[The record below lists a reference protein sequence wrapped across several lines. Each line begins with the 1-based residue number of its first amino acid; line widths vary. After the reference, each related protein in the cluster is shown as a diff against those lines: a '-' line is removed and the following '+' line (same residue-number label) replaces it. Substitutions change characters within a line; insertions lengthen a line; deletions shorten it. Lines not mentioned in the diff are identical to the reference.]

1 MEKPDNY
8 RLFGKTDRRHR
19 QKRRANAAKLAG
31 HRNAPAAANAGRA
44 TGVISAHE

>member
-8 RLFGKTDRRHR
+8 RLFGKTVRRYR

-31 HRNAPAAANAGRA
+31 HGNPPPAANAGRA
-44 TGVISAHE
+44 TGV